1 MNIKRYIDMA
11 IRREIRRWADDEY
24 KDLQV
29 AAGKVISFLK
39 AYKPKDQMQK
49 DAIGKAIAAL
59 QFILQVDEGSIGSI
73 KRTHKKFDYFDSLLA
88 GAGIY
93 EGPNGLKLAGL
104 VGNLLKALTHF

>member
-24 KDLQV
+24 KDLQIAV
-29 AAGKVISFLK
+29 GKVISFLK

-49 DAIGKAIAAL
+49 DTIGKAISAL
-59 QFILQVDEGSIGSI
+59 QFILQVDDSSIGSI
-73 KRTHKKFDYFDSLLA
+73 KRAHKKFDYFDSLLYKS
-88 GAGIY
+88 GMY
-93 EGPNGLKLAGL
+93 EGLNGRKLASL